1 MKNPLGIL
9 KNAAMTVALL
19 SAVLSLAGLDYNHL
33 FAYSMANNLLLGILL
48 GTLEHYQES
57 GEKKWLYATA
67 FWGAVLILWLLLA
80 GVVQRF
86 RA

>member
-1 MKNPLGIL
+1 MKKPLL
-9 KNAAMTVALL
+9 VLRSAAYTAALI

-33 FAYSMANNLLLGILL
+33 FAYSMANNLLLGMLL
-48 GTLEHYQES
+48 GALDHYQES

-67 FWGAVLILWLLLA
+67 LWGVFLILGLLLA